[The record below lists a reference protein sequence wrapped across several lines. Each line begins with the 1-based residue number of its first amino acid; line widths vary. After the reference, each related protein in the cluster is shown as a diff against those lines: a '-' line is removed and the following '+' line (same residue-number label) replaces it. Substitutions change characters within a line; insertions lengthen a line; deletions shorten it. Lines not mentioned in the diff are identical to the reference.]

1 MPGKVTAM
9 VERRVKGRVL
19 AALALTTT
27 IGMELAIM
35 VTAGFYT
42 GRWLDER
49 LHTGPWLMTAG
60 ILAGLAAGIWGIVQT
75 VTRFFK
81 NWG

>member
-1 MPGKVTAM
+1 MG
-9 VERRVKGRVL
+9 ERRVGGRVL

-27 IGMELAIM
+27 IGMEMAIM

-42 GRWLDER
+42 GRWLDYQ

-60 ILAGLAAGIWGIVQT
+60 ILLGTAAGIWGVVQT
-75 VTRFFK
+75 VSRFFK
-81 NWG
+81 DWG